1 MSFNASDSENPVVP
15 NEEQVHEYGNC
26 RPIVT
31 SPMKSRAKS
40 QKEENKET
48 LDTFK

>member
-1 MSFNASDSENPVVP
+1 MSLNAPNSENPVVP

-26 RPIVT
+26 RPIAT

-40 QKEENKET
+40 QKERNKET
-48 LDTFK
+48 FDTFK